1 MLAADEPEVLRSIQ
15 RTLDW
20 EKYGFS
26 VVGAFLNGL
35 DVLEFLEN
43 HDVDIVFTDIRMPFM
58 DGIELMHKIKEKYP
72 YIKLVIIS
80 GYDDFQYAKEALIHG
95 VLDYI
100 LKQINAREMSEVLQ
114 KVKDKMDTEL
124 EEKQSIQK
132 LRKLYLENQPIIRE
146 NFLNRLVLGN
156 IKEKAL
162 QEEKKT
168 GLIRMGEYKYWAT
181 ALAQIY
187 QIEQKDHG
195 ETMDSQLASIYIR
208 NLIRK
213 MKEYLIKADMSSNS
227 YQAYSMS
234 VINALLVFARQQDLE
249 IEEVFD
255 GIPNYLEIMQK
266 YASADTFM
274 EWLEEQCIRL
284 NANQGRERENKAK
297 GIIEEAKQKIQEE
310 FGDPDI
316 GLEKIAAEVGLTQ
329 TYFSSLFKKETGM
342 SFVEY
347 LTDTRMKEAMRLL
360 KETNEK
366 IYVVAQKVGYLE
378 SGYFSHVF
386 KKKYGMSPIQCR
398 RQGQ

>member
-1 MLAADEPEVLRSIQ
+1 MNYRVVLADDEPEVLRSIQ

-100 LKQINAREMSEVLQ
+100 LKPINAREMSEVLQ

-132 LRKLYLENQPIIRE
+132 LRNLYLENQPIIRGKFPE
-146 NFLNRLVLGN
+146 PAGTWKYQGKSTSGR
-156 IKEKAL
+156 K
-162 QEEKKT
+162 KKT

-208 NLIRK
+208 NLIRNSISDDIYYEAFYNPLGECILFGMNEPEEMEK
-213 MKEYLIKADMSSNS
+213 ILLKLNDIAKESKRVMKIKAAIGVGKIKDELIKVKES
-227 YQAYSMS
+227 
-234 VINALLVFARQQDLE
+234 F
-249 IEEVFD
+249 
-255 GIPNYLEIMQK
+255 
-266 YASADTFM
+266 
-274 EWLEEQCIRL
+274 
-284 NANQGRERENKAK
+284 
-297 GIIEEAKQKIQEE
+297 EEAKEALSYRKMSQDGDVIYMEDIDKSEQVILLFDEKAQDKLFTAVKFGKRRRYSCRDQK
-310 FGDPDI
+310 
-316 GLEKIAAEVGLTQ
+316 K
-329 TYFSSLFKKETGM
+329 
-342 SFVEY
+342 
-347 LTDTRMKEAMRLL
+347 
-360 KETNEK
+360 
-366 IYVVAQKVGYLE
+366 
-378 SGYFSHVF
+378 
-386 KKKYGMSPIQCR
+386 
-398 RQGQ
+398 